1 MLENLEMIFK
11 CCLYL
16 TGIVTLV
23 YIIIGVVFGSLT
35 SAITKRKSIKK
46 LKEVNDA
53 LAESINEWLKENN
66 CGNCG
71 NCENKCEPDKKEEK

>member
-16 TGIVTLV
+16 TGIVALL
-23 YIIIGVVFGSLT
+23 YIVVGVIFDSLIST
-35 SAITKRKSIKK
+35 ITKRKSIKK

-53 LAESINEWLKENN
+53 LAESINEWLKENKCEN
-66 CGNCG
+66 CK
-71 NCENKCEPDKKEEK
+71 NCESECEPDKKEEE